1 MVKVNNEQINDMTIH
16 YDIVVKIILN
26 IEIIIPMKP
35 LWSSTLYLTH
45 QEKNKLMCT
54 QHRFRQFGKLL
65 PDEME
70 HLNQWNECATKVK
83 WKKL

>member
-1 MVKVNNEQINDMTIH
+1 
-16 YDIVVKIILN
+16 
-26 IEIIIPMKP
+26 MKP

-54 QHRFRQFGKLL
+54 QHYFRQFGKLL

-70 HLNQWNECATKVK
+70 HLNKWNECATKVK